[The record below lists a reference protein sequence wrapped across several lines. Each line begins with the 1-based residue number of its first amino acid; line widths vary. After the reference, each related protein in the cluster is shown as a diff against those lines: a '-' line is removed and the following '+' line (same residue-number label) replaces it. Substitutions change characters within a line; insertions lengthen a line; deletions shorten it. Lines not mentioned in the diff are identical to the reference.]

1 MARVKLS
8 LPEEL
13 PFQTELSVRVTDL
26 NYGGHVG
33 NDVVLAFC
41 HEARARLFRTL
52 GFSELNVAGLGI
64 IVADA
69 VVVYRAESFFGDR
82 LRIRAAA
89 GDHNRYGCDFFYR
102 LERPSDDS
110 EIARAKTGIVFFD
123 YRKRRV
129 APAPEVFRSRIG
141 AESRGSI

>member
-1 MARVKLS
+1 MARVKLT

-33 NDVVLAFC
+33 NDVILAYC

-52 GFSELNVAGLGI
+52 GFSELNVAGLGV

-82 LRIRAAA
+82 LRIRTAI
-89 GDHNRYGCDFFYR
+89 GDHNRYGCDFFYC
-102 LERPSDDS
+102 LERPSDDR

-129 APAPEVFRSRIG
+129 AAAPEAFRSKLG
-141 AESRGSI
+141 VEPAGS

>member
-1 MARVKLS
+1 MARVKLT
-8 LPEEL
+8 LPEKL
-13 PFQTELSVRVTDL
+13 PFETELSVRVTDL

-41 HEARARLFRTL
+41 HEARARLFREL
-52 GFSELNVAGLGI
+52 GFSELDVAGRGI

-69 VVVYRAESFFGDR
+69 VVVYRAETFFGDR
-82 LRIRAAA
+82 LRIRSGA

-129 APAPEVFRSRIG
+129 APAPEVFRSRID
-141 AESRGSI
+141 RQP